1 MDQMKQEA
9 HQSFMK
15 NNVRTEMAY
24 ITSQALWGSPI
35 TESGTSDRKE
45 THSPRTLSP
54 NMMMTSAQ
62 AMAIQ
67 AALEEMRRDG
77 TDLSNF

>member
-45 THSPRTLSP
+45 TQSPRTLSP

-67 AALEEMRRDG
+67 AAIEEMRRDG